1 MQYRLDK
8 RSGNSLSALGYGSM
22 RFPRTP
28 LGQIDMGK
36 SETLVKRA
44 IESGVNYFDTA
55 YTYFGSEEALGTI
68 LHRTGLR
75 DRVYVATKL
84 PPGKCQT
91 KEDFERLFSTQLGRL
106 KTDHI
111 DYYLMHSLSDM
122 GEWDRLKDLGIEG
135 WLSEKKKSGAIR
147 QVGFSFHGAQSEFLA
162 LLDAYDW
169 DFCQIQYNY
178 MNVNFQAGEA
188 GLKAAGEKGISVIVM
203 EPLLGGKL
211 ATGLPKSAVEL
222 LKQTNAEDTPAKWAL
237 RWLWDQPQVTVVLSG
252 MSGTAQLE
260 ENIGIAETALEGCMT
275 VREKAAIAAA
285 VDSINEAYKVPCTGC
300 NYCMPC
306 PQQVNIPDAF
316 AAYNM
321 YHAVSKFTA
330 YQQYATGVGGFSKS
344 KDYSPGRCVKCGACE
359 KKCPQHIP
367 IMSALEDVKK
377 RMEPFWYRAAK
388 AVMRRKKIR

>member
-8 RSGNSLSALGYGSM
+8 RSGNSLSALGYGCM

-36 SETLVKRA
+36 SEALVKRA

-68 LHRTGLR
+68 LQRTGLR

-84 PPGKCQT
+84 PTGKCQT
-91 KEDFERLFSTQLGRL
+91 TEDFERLFSTQLGRL
-106 KTDHI
+106 KTGHV

-122 GEWDRLKDLGIEG
+122 AEWNRLKGLGIEG
-135 WLSEKKKSGAIR
+135 WLSEKKKSGVIR
-147 QVGFSFHGAQSEFLA
+147 QVGFSFHGVQSEFLA

-188 GLKAAGEKGISVIVM
+188 GMKAAGEKGISVIVM

-211 ATGLPKSAVEL
+211 ATGLPKGAVEL
-222 LKQTNAEDTPAKWAL
+222 LKQANAEDTPAKWAL

-252 MSGTAQLE
+252 MSGMAQLD
-260 ENIGIAETALEGCMT
+260 ENIGVAETALEGCMA

-285 VDSINEAYKVPCTGC
+285 VDSINEAYKVRCTGC

-306 PQQVNIPDAF
+306 PQQVNISGAF

-330 YQQYATGVGGFSKS
+330 FQLYATGVGGFSKS

-359 KKCPQHIP
+359 QKCPQHIP

-377 RMEPFWYRAAK
+377 RMEPFWFRAAK
-388 AVMRRKKIR
+388 AVMRRKER